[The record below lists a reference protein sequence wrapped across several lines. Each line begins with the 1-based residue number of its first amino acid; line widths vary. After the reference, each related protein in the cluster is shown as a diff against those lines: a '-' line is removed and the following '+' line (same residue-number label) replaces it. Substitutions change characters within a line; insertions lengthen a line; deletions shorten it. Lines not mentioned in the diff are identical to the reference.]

1 MDEAFSALD
10 PLIRADLQDEL
21 LGLQRELGKTV
32 VFVTHD
38 IAEALRLGNR
48 IAVMREGRLEQFA
61 TPDELLAK
69 PATPYVARFVGQV
82 EAAR

>member
-1 MDEAFSALD
+1 
-10 PLIRADLQDEL
+10 
-21 LGLQRELGKTV
+21 
-32 VFVTHD
+32 
-38 IAEALRLGNR
+38 
-48 IAVMREGRLEQFA
+48 MREGRLEQFA